1 MAKAKEKPNLASL
14 LTKPEETASPTP
26 VSTQPKARIKP
37 PTKVQKNGRDGQ
49 TSIQGWYPNA
59 VKYTLEELRLKRSKE
74 LGRKVTSQELMG
86 EAFNELFKKYGFPE
100 TAPMKD

>member
-1 MAKAKEKPNLASL
+1 MAKAKERPNLASL
-14 LTKPEETASPTP
+14 LNRPEETTNPTP
-26 VSTQPKARIKP
+26 VPTQPKSGPRP
-37 PTKVQKNGRDGQ
+37 SSTGQKSGRDGQ

>member
-1 MAKAKEKPNLASL
+1 MAKAKSKPNLASI
-14 LTKPEETASPTP
+14 LTKTEEPDSPTP
-26 VSTQPKARIKP
+26 VLTQPKTGKP
-37 PTKVQKNGRDGQ
+37 PPTGQKSGRDGHS
-49 TSIQGWYPNA
+49 SIQGWYPNA

>member
-1 MAKAKEKPNLASL
+1 MAKAREKPNLASIL
-14 LTKPEETASPTP
+14 NKPEEPASPTP
-26 VSTQPKARIKP
+26 VQTQPKAGTKT
-37 PTKVQKNGRDGQ
+37 PTTGQKSGRDGQ

-86 EAFNELFKKYGFPE
+86 EGFNELFKKYGFPE